1 MFIACTVYLL
11 IGLSLSILT
20 YTIGN
25 KLDEF
30 YFDGFGSFVV
40 VTCVVTPFWVLLLP
54 IAIVA
59 AILFAIY
66 WAVCTYITHDDFEN
80 PFE

>member
-20 YTIGN
+20 YTIVH

-30 YFDGFGSFVV
+30 YVDGFESFAT
-40 VTCVVTPFWVLLLP
+40 VTCAVTLFWELLLP

-66 WAVCTYITHDDFEN
+66 WAVCTYITHEDFEN